1 MPEGAR
7 NLMLKYR
14 GTGLIKA
21 GFIGAVLILLVIVIG
36 LSPDRLV
43 ALATSVK
50 YRALFSEA
58 GGLAPGNPVT
68 VSGIKVGTIS
78 DVGLSNGDA
87 LVTFT
92 MKGSVLLGADTTA
105 HIRTGTLLGERV
117 LTLESA
123 GGAAMHA
130 NDVIPLARTGSPYSL
145 TEAVTDLTTN
155 TAGTNT
161 QALNQSLDT
170 LTATLNQIAPQL
182 GPTFDGITRLSRTLN
197 GRNTSLA
204 ELFTSA
210 ADVTGI
216 LSDRSQ
222 QINKLILNSD
232 DLLQVLAGR
241 RQEVV
246 ELLANTSTVAQQLSG
261 LVHDNESKLAPALE
275 KLNSVN
281 ALLVKNR
288 DNIAKALPA
297 LAKYQITVGE
307 AVANG
312 FYYSAFVPNFLVPQL
327 FQPFLDYLW
336 GFRTFDTTKGPGFPS
351 PVPRALQPYPYNGIP
366 PCPGCTLGG
375 RIGGEQ

>member
-14 GTGLIKA
+14 GAGLIKA
-21 GFIGAVLILLVIVIG
+21 GFIGAVLMVLVILIG
-36 LSPDRLV
+36 LSPDRLA
-43 ALATSVK
+43 ALAASVK
-50 YRALFSEA
+50 YQALFSEA

-78 DVGLSNGDA
+78 DVGLRNGDA

-92 MKGSVLLGADTTA
+92 IKGSVSLGADTTA

-123 GGAAMHA
+123 GGAALHP
-130 NDVIPLARTGSPYSL
+130 NDVIPVSRTGSPYSL

-161 QALNQSLDT
+161 EALNQSLDT
-170 LTATLNQIAPQL
+170 LTSTLNQIAPQL
-182 GPTFDGITRLSRTLN
+182 GPTFDAVARISRTIN

-204 ELFTSA
+204 DLLKSA

-222 QINKLILNSD
+222 QVNKLILNSD

-246 ELLANTSTVAQQLSG
+246 ELLANTSTVARQLSG

-297 LAKYQITVGE
+297 LAKYQVTVGE

-312 FYYSAFVPNFLVPQL
+312 FFYSAFVPNFLIPQL

-351 PVPRALQPYPYNGIP
+351 PVPRVLQPYPYNAIP
-366 PCPGCTLGG
+366 ACPGCTLGG